1 MNEPTQE
8 LPDKP
13 VALVARHF
21 EMSPERL
28 FAAWTDPDLIGT
40 WMFGAGV
47 RDEEIVALATDP
59 RPGGT
64 YSFKVRRG
72 TKLIDHH
79 GTYRDV
85 APPRLI
91 VFSWAVTID
100 GHTDAP
106 TRVTVEIAP
115 ESHGSH
121 LTLEHELD
129 PAWAHFKAEAEAGW
143 RSMLEALAAHVK

>member
-1 MNEPTQE
+1 MHEQRDVTDRPIALVTRHFA
-8 LPDKP
+8 LTPDKLFSAWIDP
-13 VALVARHF
+13 ALVG
-21 EMSPERL
+21 S
-28 FAAWTDPDLIGT
+28 
-40 WMFGAGV
+40 WMFGRNV
-47 RDEEIVALATDP
+47 RNEEIVALHTDP

-72 TKLIDHH
+72 DKLIDHH

-85 APPRLI
+85 APPRRL
-91 VFSWAVTID
+91 VFSWAVTVD

-115 ESHGSH
+115 EAHGSL

-143 RSMLEALAAHVK
+143 RSMLEALARHVS